1 MKGWFSLSKSNNSV
15 GIVFF
20 INWRLS
26 ICDRCQGGNCHKMYG
41 MSLLESRGVLQN
53 GKLEAERRFYMT
65 AERWEER
72 ELNLGWIKDAMIKAK
87 SLVQDCNS
95 WSFIT
100 KLSTTLI
107 FASNISGDYRF
118 QILSIYV
125 AICVLEEFRICCW
138 FSPDHTVSLSGFHGI
153 SAP

>member
-1 MKGWFSLSKSNNSV
+1 
-15 GIVFF
+15 
-20 INWRLS
+20 
-26 ICDRCQGGNCHKMYG
+26 MYG
-41 MSLLESRGVLQN
+41 MSLLESRGVLQK
-53 GKLEAERRFYMT
+53 GKLEAERFYMT

-125 AICVLEEFRICCW
+125 AICVL
-138 FSPDHTVSLSGFHGI
+138 
-153 SAP
+153 